1 MTSVLKETLMSDE
14 IKILSYKFILTVNV
28 LFKMKK
34 LRTDYRVDEDVCLS
48 VSGVNDVWCNQ
59 VTLIRGVVRQALW

>member
-1 MTSVLKETLMSDE
+1 MGLVMTSVLKETLMSDE

-34 LRTDYRVDEDVCLS
+34 LRTDYRVDEDDCIS
-48 VSGVNDVWCNQ
+48 ITGVNDVWM
-59 VTLIRGVVRQALW
+59 